1 MFDHEKLD
9 VYRKAVEFT
18 GRANEIAE
26 AFPRGRHYL
35 ADQLQR
41 ASLSIVLNIA
51 EGAGKYSNVDK
62 AGFYARA
69 RGSTTECAAVL
80 DVCVKLRLLTPA
92 SIIDDKRLL
101 ERICSMLTKLIRAQR
116 AAHRSEPTVSPVNVN
131 APASVNGFFQEDPD
145 Q

>member
-62 AGFYARA
+62 ASFYARA

-80 DVCVKLRLLTPA
+80 DVCVKIRLLSST

-101 ERICSMLTKLIRAQR
+101 ERVCSMLTKLIKAQR
-116 AAHRSEPTVSPVNVN
+116 SAGSPESTLPVNVN
-131 APASVNGFFQEDPD
+131 APAPVNVFSEDEVSS
-145 Q
+145 